1 MCELN
6 EYNQSNNY
14 LIISPI
20 LELNNA
26 SSPWDPNCPF
36 DDDLS
41 LSHAFKYSRPFL
53 FDHFQSQKNLEIL
66 ENGKKEDDK
75 MKEDD
80 KTKEN
85 KIYIFN
91 KPNIKEEENGDFPDF
106 NIIKELSGQEIPKP
120 LPQEKKEKSENNE
133 IWNKSTNDSNNKN
146 IKKIN
151 ISKQIFGI
159 KGNKKIEQRTDYAIK
174 NIKVNISKYLRNYGN
189 ELIQK
194 CNFPNKLKKLK
205 LFLPSYDYFTGNSNE
220 SKNNVFLN
228 FTVEQILTY
237 PDEKSK
243 NLKKD
248 NRLQR
253 QNKEIIQQLKDY
265 IEEKYQSEIP
275 EIHQELLNFFK
286 MSYEDIIISFY
297 KSKNFEDYSS
307 SEKARQLDEQ
317 VLKVKGI
324 SLRENNG
331 LIKLIKYSNKNN
343 FK

>member
-20 LELNNA
+20 LELSNA

-66 ENGKKEDDK
+66 ENGKKEVDK
-75 MKEDD
+75 IKEDD

-133 IWNKSTNDSNNKN
+133 IWNKSTKDSNNKN
-146 IKKIN
+146 IKKIK

-159 KGNKKIEQRTDYAIK
+159 KGNKKIEQRIDYAIK
-174 NIKVNISKYLRNYGN
+174 NIKVYISKYLRNYGN

-220 SKNNVFLN
+220 SNNKVFLN

-237 PDEKSK
+237 PDENSK

-253 QNKEIIQQLKDY
+253 QNKEIIQQLRDY
-265 IEEKYQSEIP
+265 IEEKYQNEIP

>member
-85 KIYIFN
+85 KMYFFN

-220 SKNNVFLN
+220 SNNKVFLN

>member
-6 EYNQSNNY
+6 EFNQSNNY

-20 LELNNA
+20 LELNNS
-26 SSPWDPNCPF
+26 SSPWDPNYPF

-41 LSHAFKYSRPFL
+41 LNHAFQNSSAFL

-66 ENGKKEDDK
+66 ENGKKEVDK
-75 MKEDD
+75 IKEDD
-80 KTKEN
+80 KTKED
-85 KIYIFN
+85 KIDFFN

-106 NIIKELSGQEIPKP
+106 NIIKELSEQQIPKP
-120 LPQEKKEKSENNE
+120 LPQEKKEKSESNE
-133 IWNKSTNDSNNKN
+133 IWNKSTKDSNNKTIN
-146 IKKIN
+146 KIN

-174 NIKVNISKYLRNYGN
+174 NIKVCISKYLRNYGN

-220 SKNNVFLN
+220 KNNKIFLN

-237 PDEKSK
+237 PDEKAK

-253 QNKEIIQQLKDY
+253 QNKEIIQQLRDY
-265 IEEKYQSEIP
+265 IEEKYQNEIP
-275 EIHQELLNFFK
+275 RICQELLNFFK

-307 SEKARQLDEQ
+307 SEKTRQLDEQ

-324 SLRENNG
+324 SLMENNG
-331 LIKLIKYSNKNN
+331 LIKLIKYSNKKN
-343 FK
+343 F

>member
-6 EYNQSNNY
+6 ENNQSNNY
-14 LIISPI
+14 LTISPI
-20 LELNNA
+20 FEFNNG
-26 SSPWDPNCPF
+26 SSLWDQNCPF
-36 DDDLS
+36 EDDLS
-41 LSHAFKYSRPFL
+41 LCHGLQYSRYFL

-66 ENGKKEDDK
+66 ENGKKEVDK
-75 MKEDD
+75 IKEDD
-80 KTKEN
+80 KTKED
-85 KIYIFN
+85 KIDFFN

-106 NIIKELSGQEIPKP
+106 NIIKELSEQQIPKP
-120 LPQEKKEKSENNE
+120 LPQEKKEKSESNE
-133 IWNKSTNDSNNKN
+133 IWNKSTKDSNNKTIN
-146 IKKIN
+146 KIN

-174 NIKVNISKYLRNYGN
+174 NIKVCISKYLRNYGN

-205 LFLPSYDYFTGNSNE
+205 LFAPSYDYFTGNSNE
-220 SKNNVFLN
+220 RKNKVFLN

-253 QNKEIIQQLKDY
+253 QNKEIIQQLRDY
-265 IEEKYQSEIP
+265 IEEKYQNEIP
-275 EIHQELLNFFK
+275 GTYQELLNFFK

-297 KSKNFEDYSS
+297 KSNNFKVYSS
-307 SEKARQLDEQ
+307 SEKTRQLDEQ

-324 SLRENNG
+324 SLMENNG

-343 FK
+343 F